1 MISHYFLLSLYL
13 EKIIITKPLRHDMKI
28 IYYMRQTVKLLCM
41 AGMIVLASCNKSD
54 QNTVKKPQPCKVMEV
69 TPTEV
74 ENKWYYVGELK
85 AQTSTSVNFRVP
97 GVVKAVYVSDG
108 DYVAKG
114 QLLAMLDPQDMQ
126 RSYDLSKATLT
137 QAEDAMARVEMM
149 HQEQSVADIKYVE
162 VQTKLEQARTLFQSA
177 EERLNNTKLY
187 APVSGYVSNR
197 TIEPGESYGMV
208 VPAFKIL
215 DVSKLVACVPV
226 PEREIPLIKKGD
238 KAQISVLAL
247 GDDVRFEAVID
258 EISASCDR
266 VTHSYEVRLAITNAD
281 RRLKHGMVCNVQ
293 LWPGESEF
301 VPQHVLPV
309 NAVINMSDNQKYVW
323 VIRDG
328 VAHRRKVSV
337 GMYTTDG
344 IIIQNG
350 LNDGDFVVVEG
361 QSKLSEGMAT
371 ETEVVGKL

>member
-1 MISHYFLLSLYL
+1 
-13 EKIIITKPLRHDMKI
+13 
-28 IYYMRQTVKLLCM
+28 MRQVIILLFLT
-41 AGMIVLASCNKSD
+41 GMCLFTSCNKSEKD
-54 QNTVKKPQPCKVMEV
+54 TEKKPQPCKVMEIA
-69 TPTEV
+69 PTEI

-97 GVVKAVYVSDG
+97 GVVQTVYVSDG
-108 DYVAKG
+108 DYVSKG
-114 QLLAMLDPQDMQ
+114 QLLATLDPQDMQ
-126 RSYDLSKATLT
+126 HSYDLSKATLM

-162 VQTKLEQARTLFQSA
+162 VQTKVEQARTLFQSA

-187 APVSGYVSNR
+187 APVSGYVSQR
-197 TIEPGESYGMV
+197 SIEPGESYGMV
-208 VPAFKIL
+208 IPAFKIL

-247 GDDVRFEAVID
+247 GDDVRYDAMID

-293 LWPGESEF
+293 LWPGNSQYL
-301 VPQHVLPV
+301 PQYVLPV

-323 VIRDG
+323 VIREG
-328 VAHRRKVSV
+328 LAHRRKVSV

-344 IIIQNG
+344 IIIQEG
-350 LNDGDFVVVEG
+350 LRDGDLVVVEG
-361 QSKLSEGMAT
+361 QSKLSERMT
-371 ETEVVGKL
+371 VETEIVGKL